1 MMARMQNVA
10 RFKRTVSIPTGT
22 ASNVR
27 RVQTDPRAKYSRK
40 IREEANVIN
49 KMLSALKSAGYSD
62 TWASKTLFNK
72 LETPQIDIISNGRI
86 DVSKINKSYSMS
98 NLAYI
103 KKSLNDFKASKTST
117 VKGIMEREDDERS
130 YIAEL
135 TDNQEFAESL
145 TKEEISQIYEVFNSP
160 DYKTIT
166 ESGSYDSLEIFS
178 FIAEA
183 KEQGSGIRK
192 FLSTIRT
199 YSEEGLDYDTR
210 SAFTNIYNKYV
221 KSSS

>member
-1 MMARMQNVA
+1 MARMQNVA

-22 ASNVR
+22 AANVR
-27 RVQTDPRAKYSRK
+27 RVQTDPRVKLSRK

-72 LETPQIDIISNGRI
+72 LETPQIDVITNDRI
-86 DVSKINKSYSMS
+86 DVSRINKSYSVS
-98 NLAYI
+98 SLNYI
-103 KKSLNDFKASKTST
+103 RKSLNDFKASKTST
-117 VKGIMEREDDERS
+117 VKGIIKREDDERS

-135 TDNQEFAESL
+135 TDNQEFARSL
-145 TKEEISQIYEVFNSP
+145 DKEELSQIYEVFNSP

-178 FIAEA
+178 FIVEA
-183 KEQGSGIRK
+183 KEQNYGIRK
-192 FLSTIRT
+192 FLSTVRT
-199 YSEEGLDYDTR
+199 YSEEGLDYDIR
-210 SAFTNIYNKYV
+210 LAFTNIYNKYV

>member
-1 MMARMQNVA
+1 MARMQNVA
-10 RFKRTVSIPTGT
+10 RFKRTVTLPSGT

-27 RVQTDPRAKYSRK
+27 RVQIDPRVKYSRR

-117 VKGIMEREDDERS
+117 VKGVKARIEDERQFIAEQTDNEEFARSLTDDELS
-130 YIAEL
+130 
-135 TDNQEFAESL
+135 
-145 TKEEISQIYEVFNSP
+145 KIYSVFNDV
-160 DYKTIT
+160 DYKALT
-166 ESGSYDSLEIFS
+166 ESGQYESNEIFS
-178 FIAEA
+178 FIVEA
-183 KEQGSGIRK
+183 KEQDSGIRK
-192 FLSTIRT
+192 FLSTVRT

-210 SAFTNIYNKYV
+210 LAFTNIYNKYV